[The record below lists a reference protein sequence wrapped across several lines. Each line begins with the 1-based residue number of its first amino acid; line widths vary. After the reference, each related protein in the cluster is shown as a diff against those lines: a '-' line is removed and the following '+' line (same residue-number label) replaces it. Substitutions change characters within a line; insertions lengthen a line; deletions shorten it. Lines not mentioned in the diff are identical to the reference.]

1 MTMGPVVDAIVVIAE
16 AGGGRALLRQTREVG
31 VVVVVVIDARREDR
45 CCERRRRC
53 RRVLVMGTARCV
65 LTCHVN
71 VGGVARRDRL
81 SRRQKPVVIDAG
93 GVKKNRKEKKRL
105 VSWVL

>member
-1 MTMGPVVDAIVVIAE
+1 M
-16 AGGGRALLRQTREVG
+16 L
-31 VVVVVVIDARREDR
+31 DARIDVANVDDA
-45 CCERRRRC
+45 

-93 GVKKNRKEKKRL
+93 GVKKRRKKIL
-105 VSWVL
+105 VGWVL